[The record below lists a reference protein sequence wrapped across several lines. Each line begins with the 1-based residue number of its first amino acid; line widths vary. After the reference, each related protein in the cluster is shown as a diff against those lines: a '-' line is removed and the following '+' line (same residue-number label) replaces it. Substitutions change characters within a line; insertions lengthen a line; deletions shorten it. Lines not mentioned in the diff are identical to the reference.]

1 LTFDFSGKIGLFETI
16 NIDQIIL
23 FLDFKERTTETISY
37 FDNVTFS
44 AKPAATIPTAAA
56 HIYSCCD

>member
-1 LTFDFSGKIGLFETI
+1 LFETI

-56 HIYSCCD
+56 